1 MIQNHTLLSLQS
13 HMRITAKD
21 PIEHRLECLEVA
33 ARTNH
38 GLYSQ
43 RSDFEGAAI
52 YSPIITMVE
61 QCTTWEEMQTVA
73 NAFEKFVDI
82 VDKSQPIWS
91 NIDDGW
97 KEAYL
102 KLVLVRG
109 FTTQIE
115 LSGLGIDFND
125 LRFQEVMRDF
135 KIDVHDMSQQGDVRV
150 SPPFEPV
157 DSIEYAN
164 DLKLAIAKLLD
175 SAHNHP
181 TSFNPA
187 DLINEFRLNAQLDI
201 FIVSHRNLLCAADVG
216 IEMGLEASATAKL
229 YTFLISLGSIKN
241 QFLSLFSKRSEL
253 ELNYFKLASKIGWGT
268 LFSKDFANFS
278 EMWSGKVKSST

>member
-43 RSDFEGAAI
+43 QNDFVGAAI

-109 FTTQIE
+109 YTTQNE
-115 LSGLGIDFND
+115 LTGLGIDFND
-125 LRFQEVMRDF
+125 LRFQELMRNF
-135 KIDVHDMSQQGDVRV
+135 KIDIYDEAKLGDARV
-150 SPPFEPV
+150 S
-157 DSIEYAN
+157 
-164 DLKLAIAKLLD
+164 
-175 SAHNHP
+175 
-181 TSFNPA
+181 
-187 DLINEFRLNAQLDI
+187 
-201 FIVSHRNLLCAADVG
+201 
-216 IEMGLEASATAKL
+216 
-229 YTFLISLGSIKN
+229 
-241 QFLSLFSKRSEL
+241 SE
-253 ELNYFKLASKIGWGT
+253 
-268 LFSKDFANFS
+268 
-278 EMWSGKVKSST
+278 

>member
-61 QCTTWEEMQTVA
+61 QCTTWEEMQNVA
-73 NAFEKFVDI
+73 NAFEEFVYI
-82 VDKSQPIWS
+82 VDKSQPVWS
-91 NIDDGW
+91 NIDDSW

-109 FTTQIE
+109 YTTQNE
-115 LSGLGIDFND
+115 LTGLGIDFND
-125 LRFQEVMRDF
+125 VRFQELMRNF
-135 KIDVHDMSQQGDVRV
+135 KTPVHDEAKLGDVRV
-150 SPPFEPV
+150 ST
-157 DSIEYAN
+157 N
-164 DLKLAIAKLLD
+164 
-175 SAHNHP
+175 
-181 TSFNPA
+181 
-187 DLINEFRLNAQLDI
+187 
-201 FIVSHRNLLCAADVG
+201 
-216 IEMGLEASATAKL
+216 
-229 YTFLISLGSIKN
+229 
-241 QFLSLFSKRSEL
+241 
-253 ELNYFKLASKIGWGT
+253 
-268 LFSKDFANFS
+268 
-278 EMWSGKVKSST
+278 

>member
-61 QCTTWEEMQTVA
+61 QCTTWEEMQNVA
-73 NAFEKFVDI
+73 NAFEEFVYI
-82 VDKSQPIWS
+82 VDKSQPVWS
-91 NIDDGW
+91 NIDDSW

-109 FTTQIE
+109 YTTQNE
-115 LSGLGIDFND
+115 LTGLGIDFND
-125 LRFQEVMRDF
+125 VRFQELMQNF
-135 KIDVHDMSQQGDVRV
+135 KTPVHDEAKLGDARV
-150 SPPFEPV
+150 S
-157 DSIEYAN
+157 
-164 DLKLAIAKLLD
+164 
-175 SAHNHP
+175 
-181 TSFNPA
+181 
-187 DLINEFRLNAQLDI
+187 
-201 FIVSHRNLLCAADVG
+201 
-216 IEMGLEASATAKL
+216 
-229 YTFLISLGSIKN
+229 
-241 QFLSLFSKRSEL
+241 SE
-253 ELNYFKLASKIGWGT
+253 
-268 LFSKDFANFS
+268 
-278 EMWSGKVKSST
+278 

>member
-43 RSDFEGAAI
+43 QNDFVGAAI

-61 QCTTWEEMQTVA
+61 QCTSWDEMVKVA
-73 NAFEKFVDI
+73 NAFEQFVDI
-82 VDKSQPIWS
+82 IDKSQPISS
-91 NIDDGW
+91 NVDRFW

-109 FTTQIE
+109 YTTQNE

-125 LRFQEVMRDF
+125 LRFQEIMRDF
-135 KIDVHDMSQQGDVRV
+135 KIDVHDDAKLGDVRL
-150 SPPFEPV
+150 S
-157 DSIEYAN
+157 SEY
-164 DLKLAIAKLLD
+164 
-175 SAHNHP
+175 
-181 TSFNPA
+181 
-187 DLINEFRLNAQLDI
+187 
-201 FIVSHRNLLCAADVG
+201 
-216 IEMGLEASATAKL
+216 
-229 YTFLISLGSIKN
+229 
-241 QFLSLFSKRSEL
+241 
-253 ELNYFKLASKIGWGT
+253 
-268 LFSKDFANFS
+268 
-278 EMWSGKVKSST
+278 